1 MNTISQEKNKMTIVL
16 IAVAK
21 LESVFFI
28 PILASIAVIPAKNAE
43 PKAYKLQFRS
53 VFIMDIQLKIME
65 IANNLNI
72 TKKDKK
78 DIDEY
83 LDHNELGLAFEVLC
97 VSIERDN
104 IKISQK
110 DYEIINTLGV
120 QMEMDSNLWSSL
132 KNNIIK

>member
-1 MNTISQEKNKMTIVL
+1 MPMIIMNI
-16 IAVAK
+16 K
-21 LESVFFI
+21 LLDYI
-28 PILASIAVIPAKNAE
+28 NNHNH
-43 PKAYKLQFRS
+43 KLQFRS
-53 VFIMDIQLKIME
+53 VFILDIQLKIME

-97 VSIERDN
+97 VSIERGN

-120 QMEMDSNLWSSL
+120 QMEMDSNLWFSL

>member
-1 MNTISQEKNKMTIVL
+1 
-16 IAVAK
+16 
-21 LESVFFI
+21 
-28 PILASIAVIPAKNAE
+28 
-43 PKAYKLQFRS
+43 
-53 VFIMDIQLKIME
+53 MDIQLKIME
-65 IANNLNI
+65 IVNNLNI

-83 LDHNELGLAFEVLC
+83 LDPNELGLAFEVLC

-110 DYEIINTLGV
+110 DYEIINILGV

>member
-1 MNTISQEKNKMTIVL
+1 
-16 IAVAK
+16 
-21 LESVFFI
+21 
-28 PILASIAVIPAKNAE
+28 
-43 PKAYKLQFRS
+43 
-53 VFIMDIQLKIME
+53 MDIQLKIIE

-72 TKKDKK
+72 AKKDKQ

-97 VSIERDN
+97 ISIERYK

-110 DYEIINTLGV
+110 DYEIINALGI
-120 QMEMDSNLWSSL
+120 QMEMDNNLWFSL